1 MLNTDRYL
9 LGKVAIVTGGASG
22 IGAAIVRELAA
33 GGTQVVI
40 ADAHLAKARA
50 LADELGERT
59 LACEVNVADPSS
71 VRAMVEIARQ
81 TFGELHLAVNNAGIG
96 GSSALLADVTIEDW
110 RRVIDVD
117 LNGVFYCMKYEIPA
131 MVASGGGAIVNM
143 SSIFGMVGNQRTAA
157 YVAAKH
163 ALVGLTRVAA
173 LDYAQQGIRVNAIGP
188 GVITTPLVQS
198 ALESDSARQTFID
211 LHPMGRLGRPE
222 EVAALTTFLLSD
234 RASFITG
241 SYHIVDGG
249 YTAR

>member
-1 MLNTDRYL
+1 MRAVQYL
-9 LGKVAIVTGGASG
+9 IGKVAIVTGGASG
-22 IGAAIVRELAA
+22 IGAAIVRELV
-33 GGTQVVI
+33 GGGAQVVI
-40 ADAHLAKARA
+40 ADVNLAKARS
-50 LADELGERT
+50 LAKEIGERT

-71 VRAMVEIARQ
+71 VSTMVDITLQA
-81 TFGELHLAVNNAGIG
+81 FGKLHLAVNNAGIG
-96 GSSALLADVTIEDW
+96 GSGALMADVAIEDW

-131 MVASGGGAIVNM
+131 MLSAGGGAIVNM
-143 SSIFGMVGNQRTAA
+143 SSIFGSVGYPRTAA

-198 ALESDSARQTFID
+198 TLENESARQALID
-211 LHPMGRLGRPE
+211 SHPVGRFGRPE
-222 EVAALTTFLLSD
+222 EVAALASFLLSD
-234 RASFITG
+234 EASFITG
-241 SYHIVDGG
+241 SYTIVDGG

>member
-1 MLNTDRYL
+1 MKSENLM
-9 LGKVAIVTGGASG
+9 GKVAIVTGGASG

-33 GGTQVVI
+33 DGAEVVI
-40 ADAHLAKARA
+40 ADVHRAKAQA
-50 LADELGERT
+50 LADELGNRT
-59 LACEVNVADPSS
+59 LACEVDVADPSS
-71 VRAMVEIARQ
+71 VRAMVDVARQ
-81 TFGELHLAVNNAGIG
+81 TFGALHLAVNNAGIADP
-96 GSSALLADVTIEDW
+96 SALTADVAIENW

-131 MVASGGGAIVNM
+131 MLAAGGGAIVNM
-143 SSIFGMVGNQRTAA
+143 ASILGVVGNPRTAA

-173 LDYAQQGIRVNAIGP
+173 LDYAGQGIRVNAVGP
-188 GVITTPLVQS
+188 GFIETPLVAAALAS
-198 ALESDSARQTFID
+198 ASARQAAVD
-211 LHPMGRLGRPE
+211 LHPIGRLGRPE

-241 SYHIVDGG
+241 SYHLVDGG